1 MLFTLGS
8 FYVVLRH
15 FSSFLDASLHLYD
28 RLSVGTHTK
37 THSFKISNHK
47 KAKSTLQKM
56 ADFHPNKALYTATK
70 VACEWEG
77 VVIKKANQA
86 FG

>member
-1 MLFTLGS
+1 MRPCISIKGCLLVDWS
-8 FYVVLRH
+8 
-15 FSSFLDASLHLYD
+15 
-28 RLSVGTHTK
+28 K

-47 KAKSTLQKM
+47 KAKSTPQKM
-56 ADFHPNKALYTATK
+56 ADFHPNKAVYTASK